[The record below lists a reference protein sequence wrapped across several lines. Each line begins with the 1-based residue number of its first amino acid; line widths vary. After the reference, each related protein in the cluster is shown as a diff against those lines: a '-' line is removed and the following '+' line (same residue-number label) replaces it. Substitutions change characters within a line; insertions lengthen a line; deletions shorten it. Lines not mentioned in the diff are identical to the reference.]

1 MARKFDTIIE
11 SFMRRVN
18 QNTFIINDRVK
29 FIDNYLQHE
38 WTKKQPA
45 LKLERLKELIESG
58 DHIRISAVKPMRP
71 TTATSGQFEVVD
83 DIYYDIVREAA
94 PGLYL
99 QTFTVPQNML
109 ELIDDY
115 PNEAP
120 IPDHWRRD
128 DNTNIKPEQVSVE
141 SEDDMI
147 GPTHQT
153 RGDHPEKEMPD
164 SNTTLPGAN
173 QPKEGESYTKQ
184 YIEN

>member
-1 MARKFDTIIE
+1 MARKFDMIVE

-18 QNTFIINDRVK
+18 QNTFITHDRVK

-38 WTKKQPA
+38 WTRRQPS
-45 LKLERLKELIESG
+45 LKVDRLKELIESG
-58 DHIRISAVKPMRP
+58 DNIRVSAVKSMRP
-71 TTATSGQFEVVD
+71 MTATSGNFEVVD
-83 DIYYDIVREAA
+83 DVYYDIVREEA
-94 PGLYL
+94 PGLYT

-128 DNTNIKPEQVSVE
+128 DNSNIKPEQVNIE

-153 RGDHPEKEMPD
+153 RHDHPDKKCQIL
-164 SNTTLPGAN
+164 TLRSQVQATL
-173 QPKEGESYTKQ
+173 KRESHIQ
-184 YIEN
+184 NSI